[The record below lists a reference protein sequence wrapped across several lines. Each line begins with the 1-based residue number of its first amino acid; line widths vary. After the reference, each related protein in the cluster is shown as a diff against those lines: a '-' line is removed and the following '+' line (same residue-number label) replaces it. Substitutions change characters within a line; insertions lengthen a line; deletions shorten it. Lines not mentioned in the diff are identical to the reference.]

1 MLRNITVSAHYC
13 ISNKVLLDFVVY
25 IYLFYSE
32 VWRAFD
38 LDENKYVACKIH
50 HVNKEWKEDKKV
62 IAQLILKF
70 LCIECRTTSFK
81 KLIFE

>member
-1 MLRNITVSAHYC
+1 M
-13 ISNKVLLDFVVY
+13 DFCSL
-25 IYLFYSE
+25 YLFFYSE

-62 IAQLILKF
+62 TFQF
-70 LCIECRTTSFK
+70 
-81 KLIFE
+81 